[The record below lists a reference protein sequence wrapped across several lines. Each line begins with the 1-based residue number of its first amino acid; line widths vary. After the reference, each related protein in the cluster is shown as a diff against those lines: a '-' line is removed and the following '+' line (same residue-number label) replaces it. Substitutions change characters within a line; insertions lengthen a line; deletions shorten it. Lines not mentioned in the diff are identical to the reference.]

1 MGYGSSDLVSGRLRW
16 TDLTPSDWREAD
28 KLALSELAATGV
40 CTPFEKEY
48 FRKEGSRVPV
58 LIGAASLEGSQDQ
71 GVAFVLDLT
80 ERKQAEENLRE
91 SERRYH
97 EVQMELA
104 HGNRVATIGQLSA
117 SIAHEVN
124 QPIAA
129 AVANAQAALRWLV
142 AQPPNIEEVR
152 QALGRIVKN
161 SNRASDYIHG
171 FRTLI
176 KKAPPRKEALEIN
189 ETIREV
195 IALTH
200 GEVVKNGVSLQTQ
213 FAESLPRVQG
223 DRVQLQQV
231 ILNLIINAI
240 EAMSG
245 LGEMPRELLLSTAKA
260 TSDSVVVAVQD
271 SGPGL
276 GPASLD
282 RIFDPFHTTKPDGLG
297 MGLSICSSI
306 IEAHGGRLWATTGVP
321 QGAIFNF
328 TLPAHP
334 DRAP

>member
-1 MGYGSSDLVSGRLRW
+1 
-16 TDLTPSDWREAD
+16 
-28 KLALSELAATGV
+28 
-40 CTPFEKEY
+40 
-48 FRKEGSRVPV
+48 
-58 LIGAASLEGSQDQ
+58 
-71 GVAFVLDLT
+71 
-80 ERKQAEENLRE
+80 
-91 SERRYH
+91 
-97 EVQMELA
+97 
-104 HGNRVATIGQLSA
+104 
-117 SIAHEVN
+117 
-124 QPIAA
+124 
-129 AVANAQAALRWLV
+129 LRWLV

-171 FRTLI
+171 IRTLI

-276 GPASLD
+276 VPESID
-282 RIFDPFHTTKPDGLG
+282 RIFDAFYTTKPGGMG
-297 MGLSICSSI
+297 MGLSICRSI
-306 IEAHGGRLWATTGVP
+306 IEAHGGRLWAATGVP
-321 QGAIFNF
+321 QGTILNF